1 MGKEPFKL
9 LAGPCVIEGETITL
23 SIAEKLKAIANDFG
37 IDFWFKASFDKAN
50 RTSPH
55 SYRGP
60 GLQKGLEVLA
70 QVKGKVG
77 VRIVTDIHE
86 PQQAEVVAPVAD
98 MIQIPAYLCR
108 QTDLLVAAGRT
119 KRIVNLKKPQFAA
132 PEDMAY
138 AIAKVRHGGDV
149 PIFLTERGTFFGYH
163 NLVVDF
169 RSLSILADLGC
180 PVIFDATHS
189 VQRPSSGGSSGGDR
203 RFVEPLARAAA
214 AWGIDGLFLETH
226 PDPDNALCD
235 GPNSLPLELVR
246 PLLKQIIAI
255 RQLTRT

>member
-1 MGKEPFKL
+1 MVKEPFKL
-9 LAGPCVIEGETITL
+9 IAGPCVIESETLTL
-23 SIAEKLKAIANDFG
+23 SIAEELKTIADDFA

-50 RTSPH
+50 RTSPR

-60 GLQKGLEVLA
+60 GLQKGLEILA
-70 QVKGKVG
+70 QVKDKLGIRV
-77 VRIVTDIHE
+77 VTDIHE

-108 QTDLLVAAGRT
+108 QTDLLLAAGRT
-119 KRIVNLKKPQFAA
+119 GRIVNLKKPQFAA

-138 AIAKVRHGGDV
+138 AIDKVHHGGDV
-149 PIFLTERGTFFGYH
+149 PVFLTERGTFFGYH

-169 RSLSILADLGC
+169 RSLSIMADLGC

-189 VQRPSSGGSSGGDR
+189 VQRPSTGGSSGGDR

-235 GPNSLPLELVR
+235 GPNSLPLERVR
-246 PLLKQIIAI
+246 TLLKQIIAI
-255 RQLTRT
+255 RQLTNA